1 MVLRISVSYRNL
13 EENALIEEIAGLPE
27 GTLGFKIFGN
37 VTGSDYDSVLTP
49 AIDKAIEK
57 FDHIKLL
64 AQVGPDFES
73 YSLDAIWDDTKLG
86 LRHWNGFERVAVVTD
101 VGWIKTGVKAIS
113 FMMPCPVQL
122 FTIRELDDAIRWL
135 SESLGSIQVERE
147 GDVVTARL
155 LGKLEPSTYD
165 GVNEEID
172 NVMSRVEHVRLVLD
186 LREFDGWSGLSALG
200 DHLSLVR
207 EHYRVPERI
216 AIVGDKTWQKM
227 AGKIMSKFVNA
238 QTKFFDS
245 ADYDG
250 AVAWVAA

>member
-1 MVLRISVSYRNL
+1 M
-13 EENALIEEIAGLPE
+13 IEEIAGLPE
-27 GTLGFKIFGN
+27 GTLGFKISGD
-37 VTGSDYDSVLTP
+37 VTGGDYDSVLTP

-57 FDHIKLL
+57 FDRIRLL
-64 AQVGPDFES
+64 AQVGPDFEG

-86 LRHWNGFERVAVVTD
+86 LRHWNGFDRVAVVTD
-101 VGWIKTGVKAIS
+101 IGWIQMGVKAMA

-122 FTIRELDDAIRWL
+122 FALGELDDAKRWL
-135 SESLGSIQVERE
+135 SESLGSIHIHSE
-147 GDVVTARL
+147 GDVITARL
-155 LGKLEPSTYD
+155 LGKLDPGAYD

-172 NVMSRVEHVRLVLD
+172 NIMSRAEHVRLVLD

-216 AIVGDKTWQKM
+216 AIVGDKAWQKM
-227 AGKIMSKFVNA
+227 AGKIMARFVNA
-238 QTKFFDS
+238 QTMFFDCG
-245 ADYDG
+245 DYDG

>member
-1 MVLRISVSYRNL
+1 M
-13 EENALIEEIAGLPE
+13 IEEIAGLPE
-27 GTLGFKIFGN
+27 GTLGFKISGD
-37 VTGSDYDSVLTP
+37 VTGDDYDNVLTP
-49 AIDKAIEK
+49 AVDKAIEK
-57 FDHIKLL
+57 YDRIRFL
-64 AQVGPDFES
+64 AQVGPDFER

-86 LRHWNGFERVAVVTD
+86 LRHWNGFERMAMVTD
-101 VGWIKTGVKAIS
+101 VGWVQMAVKAMA

-122 FTIRELDDAIRWL
+122 FAISELDDAKRWL
-135 SESLGSIQVERE
+135 SESLGSIHIQRE

-155 LGKLEPSTYD
+155 FGKLDPGAYD

-172 NVMSRVEHVRLVLD
+172 KVMSHAEHVRLVLD

-216 AIVGDKTWQKM
+216 AIVGDKAWQKM
-227 AGKIMSKFVNA
+227 AGKIMARFVNA

-245 ADYDG
+245 GDYNG

>member
-1 MVLRISVSYRNL
+1 M
-13 EENALIEEIAGLPE
+13 IEEIAGLPE
-27 GTLGFKIFGN
+27 GTLGFKISGD
-37 VTGSDYDSVLTP
+37 VTGRDYDSVLTP
-49 AIDKAIEK
+49 AIDKAIER
-57 FDHIKLL
+57 FDRIRLL
-64 AQVGPDFES
+64 ALVDSGFKG

-101 VGWIKTGVKAIS
+101 VGWIKTGVKAMA

-122 FTIRELDDAIRWL
+122 FAIGELDDAKRWL
-135 SESLGSIQVERE
+135 SESLGSIQVDSE
-147 GDVVTARL
+147 GDVITARL
-155 LGKLEPSTYD
+155 LGRPDPGTYD

-172 NVMSRVEHVRLVLD
+172 NVMSHAEHVRLVMD

-216 AIVGDKTWQKM
+216 AIVGDKAWQKM
-227 AGKIMSKFVNA
+227 AGKIMVRFVNA
-238 QTKFFDS
+238 QTMFFDS
-245 ADYDG
+245 GDYDG

>member
-1 MVLRISVSYRNL
+1 M
-13 EENALIEEIAGLPE
+13 IEEITDLPE
-27 GTLGFKIFGN
+27 GTLGFKISGD
-37 VTGSDYDSVLTP
+37 VTGDDYDNVLTP
-49 AIDKAIEK
+49 AIDKAIEEY
-57 FDHIKLL
+57 DRIRLL
-64 AQVGPDFES
+64 AQVGPDFEG

-101 VGWIKTGVKAIS
+101 VGWIQMGVKAMA

-122 FTIRELDDAIRWL
+122 FAISELDDAKRWL
-135 SESLGSIQVERE
+135 SESLGSIHIQRE

-155 LGKLEPSTYD
+155 FGKLDPAAYD

-172 NVMSRVEHVRLVLD
+172 KVMSHAEHVRLVLD

-216 AIVGDKTWQKM
+216 AIVGDKAWQKM
-227 AGKIMSKFVNA
+227 AGKIMARFVNA

-245 ADYDG
+245 GDYDG
-250 AVAWVAA
+250 AVAWVSV

>member
-1 MVLRISVSYRNL
+1 MKKLQVYPKVRWDSKFPATLRAMI
-13 EENALIEEIAGLPE
+13 
-27 GTLGFKIFGN
+27 T
-37 VTGSDYDSVLTP
+37 T
-49 AIDKAIEK
+49 K
-57 FDHIKLL
+57 FDRIRLL
-64 AQVGPDFES
+64 AQVGPGFKG

-101 VGWIKTGVKAIS
+101 VGWIKTGVKAMA

-122 FTIRELDDAIRWL
+122 FAIGELDDAKRWL
-135 SESLGSIQVERE
+135 SESLGSIQVDSE
-147 GDVVTARL
+147 GDVITARL
-155 LGKLEPSTYD
+155 LGKLDPSAYD

-172 NVMSRVEHVRLVLD
+172 NVMSRTEHVRLVLD

-216 AIVGDKTWQKM
+216 AIVGDKAWQKM
-227 AGKIMSKFVNA
+227 AEKIMAKFVNA

-245 ADYDG
+245 GDYDG

>member
-1 MVLRISVSYRNL
+1 M
-13 EENALIEEIAGLPE
+13 IEEIAGLPE
-27 GTLGFKIFGN
+27 GTLGFKISGD
-37 VTGSDYDSVLTP
+37 VTGRDYDSVLTP

-57 FDHIKLL
+57 FDRIRLL
-64 AQVGPDFES
+64 ALVGQDFKG

-86 LRHWNGFERVAVVTD
+86 LRHWSGFDRVAVVTD
-101 VGWIKTGVKAIS
+101 VGWMQMGVKAMA

-122 FTIRELDDAIRWL
+122 FTHDELDDAKRWL
-135 SESLGSIQVERE
+135 SL
-147 GDVVTARL
+147 D
-155 LGKLEPSTYD
+155 PSAYD

-172 NVMSRVEHVRLVLD
+172 NVMSRAEHVRLVLD

-200 DHLSLVR
+200 DHLSLIR

-216 AIVGDKTWQKM
+216 AVVGDKAWQKM
-227 AGKIMSKFVNA
+227 AGKIMAKFVNA

-245 ADYDG
+245 GDYDG

>member
-1 MVLRISVSYRNL
+1 M
-13 EENALIEEIAGLPE
+13 IEEIAGLPE
-27 GTLGFKIFGN
+27 GTLGFKISGD
-37 VTGSDYDSVLTP
+37 VTGRDYDSVLTP

-57 FDHIKLL
+57 FDRIRLL
-64 AQVGPDFES
+64 ALVGQDFKG

-86 LRHWNGFERVAVVTD
+86 LRHWSGFDRVAVVTD
-101 VGWIKTGVKAIS
+101 VGWMQMGVKAMA

-122 FTIRELDDAIRWL
+122 FTHDELDDAKRWL
-135 SESLGSIQVERE
+135 SESLGSIQIDSE
-147 GDVVTARL
+147 GDIVTARL
-155 LGKLEPSTYD
+155 LGKLDPSAYD

-172 NVMSRVEHVRLVLD
+172 NVMSRAEHVRLVLD

-200 DHLSLVR
+200 DHLSLIR

-216 AIVGDKTWQKM
+216 AIVGDKAWQKM
-227 AGKIMSKFVNA
+227 AGKIMAKFVNA

-245 ADYDG
+245 DDYDG

>member
-1 MVLRISVSYRNL
+1 M
-13 EENALIEEIAGLPE
+13 IEEIAGLPK
-27 GTLGFKIFGN
+27 GTLGFKIYGD

-49 AIDKAIEK
+49 AVEKAIEE
-57 FDHIKLL
+57 FDRIRLL
-64 AQVGPDFES
+64 AQVGPDFER

-86 LRHWNGFERVAVVTD
+86 LRHWNGFERVAVVSD
-101 VGWIKTGVKAIS
+101 VGWIKMGVKAMA

-122 FTIRELDDAIRWL
+122 FAISELDDAKRWL
-135 SESLGSIQVERE
+135 SESLGSIQVDSE

-155 LGKLEPSTYD
+155 LGKLDPSAYD
-165 GVNEEID
+165 GVNDEID
-172 NVMSRVEHVRLVLD
+172 NVMSRAEHVRLVLD

-216 AIVGDKTWQKM
+216 AIVGDKAWQKM
-227 AGKIMSKFVNA
+227 AGKIMAKFVNA

-245 ADYDG
+245 GDYEG

>member
-1 MVLRISVSYRNL
+1 M
-13 EENALIEEIAGLPE
+13 IEEITDLPE
-27 GTLGFKIFGN
+27 GTLGFKISGD
-37 VTGSDYDSVLTP
+37 VTGDDYDNVLTP
-49 AIDKAIEK
+49 AIDKAIEEY
-57 FDHIKLL
+57 DRIRLL
-64 AQVGPDFES
+64 AQVGPDFEG

-101 VGWIKTGVKAIS
+101 VGWIQMGVKAMA

-122 FTIRELDDAIRWL
+122 FAISELDDAKRWL
-135 SESLGSIQVERE
+135 SESLGSIHIQRE

-155 LGKLEPSTYD
+155 FGKLDPAAYD

-172 NVMSRVEHVRLVLD
+172 KVMSHAEHVRLVLD

-216 AIVGDKTWQKM
+216 AIVGDKAWQKM
-227 AGKIMSKFVNA
+227 AGKIMDRFVNA

-245 ADYDG
+245 GDYDG
-250 AVAWVAA
+250 AVAWVSV

>member
-1 MVLRISVSYRNL
+1 M
-13 EENALIEEIAGLPE
+13 EENAMIEGIAGLPE
-27 GTLGFKIFGN
+27 GTLGFKISGN

-49 AIDKAIEK
+49 AIDKAIEE
-57 FDHIKLL
+57 FDRIKLL

-101 VGWIKTGVKAIS
+101 VGWIKTGVKAMA
-113 FMMPCPVQL
+113 FMMPCPLQL
-122 FTIRELDDAIRWL
+122 FAIDELDDAKRWL
-135 SESLGSIQVERE
+135 SESLGSIQVECE
-147 GDVVTARL
+147 GNIVTARL
-155 LGKLEPSTYD
+155 LGKLDPGAYD

-172 NVMSRVEHVRLVLD
+172 NVMSRAEHVRLVLD

-207 EHYRVPERI
+207 EHYRVPERF
-216 AIVGDKTWQKM
+216 AIVGDKAWQKM
-227 AGKIMSKFVNA
+227 AVKIMAKFVNA
-238 QTKFFDS
+238 QTRFFDS
-245 ADYDG
+245 GDYEG